1 MLCKEGEQMKKQ
13 HVDTP
18 YKGSWADDMA
28 HSSKVTA
35 LPEWWGKPMVLIKFA
50 SVIGPYKRGLYD
62 SLG

>member
-1 MLCKEGEQMKKQ
+1 MKKQ